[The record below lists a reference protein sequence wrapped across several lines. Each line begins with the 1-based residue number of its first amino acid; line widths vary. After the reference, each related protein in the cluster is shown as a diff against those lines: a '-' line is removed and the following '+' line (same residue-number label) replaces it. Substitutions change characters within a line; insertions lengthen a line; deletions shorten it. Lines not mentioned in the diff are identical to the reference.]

1 MSTRPSSECFQI
13 IFEQL
18 HGQRGVSRAAP
29 AIALDAADK
38 SLILYFTNII
48 LSLKFRQSIASSVLP
63 YCVAGRSHEEVMM
76 EAGLHV
82 EVRYDEITVTLPFTS
97 YTVTYYKPAKSPQLL
112 AKRFTNKDDPK
123 AVMTSGEFLALAW
136 RVANKKARELG
147 WIV

>member
-1 MSTRPSSECFQI
+1 MRSS
-13 IFEQL
+13 
-18 HGQRGVSRAAP
+18 V
-29 AIALDAADK
+29 AIAPPIALNAAAQ
-38 SLILYFTNII
+38 SLALYFTNII
-48 LSLKFRQSIASSVLP
+48 LSLKFPQSVASSVLP
-63 YCVAGRSHEEVMM
+63 YCVAGRSHEDVMT

-82 EVRYDEITVTLPFTS
+82 EVWYDVITVTLPFTS